1 MITKK
6 LLFIA
11 LLFINFCGFA
21 QSNKDQDE
29 IKEVLFTQQKLWN
42 EGKIEAFM
50 EFYEKS
56 EDLKFIG
63 KTKIT
68 QGWKA
73 TLDRY
78 LTSYPNRE
86 AMGELTFQIVEIDV
100 TEGKTAWLLGKWDL
114 KRPKM
119 GNLGGHFTLLLKKVE
134 GKWLIFRD
142 HTS

>member
-1 MITKK
+1 MQNK
-6 LLFIA
+6 LLFIV
-11 LLFINFCGFA
+11 LLLINFFGFA
-21 QSNKDQDE
+21 QTNKDQDE
-29 IKEVLFTQQKLWN
+29 IKEVLFSQQKLWN

-63 KTKIT
+63 KTNIT

-73 TLDRY
+73 TLERY

-86 AMGELTFQIVEIDV
+86 AMGQLAFQIVEIDV

-119 GNLGGHFTLLLKKVE
+119 GNLGGHFTLLLKKVK